1 LIVFFKA
8 IFLQTLY
15 VLTVDQYS
23 PRMKDKGTIHKRDS
37 RNEPAHCQ
45 AGKIRNQ
52 TQRFLSM
59 SHRKTIC
66 LFLLVLM
73 IALPMTTEAARKA
86 EDKNDENCLD
96 RIKISRN
103 DDPWQDMPES
113 SWQEE
118 AKRNIAAVEIN
129 KGTYEVFPH
138 LAAYQLNSEMLLGKD
153 KVKKRV
159 VINNRYFSTLEK
171 ADATRLPAGT
181 VKSVGKYLDTSFLL
195 LSPKQIVRFLL
206 DAQIIT
212 TYWHLEAELCLT
224 GEKDGKDAYV
234 AAFTGVH
241 RYCTNRCQA
250 DSLGFTVTIDRN
262 TGNISVTG
270 N

>member
-1 LIVFFKA
+1 
-8 IFLQTLY
+8 
-15 VLTVDQYS
+15 
-23 PRMKDKGTIHKRDS
+23 
-37 RNEPAHCQ
+37 
-45 AGKIRNQ
+45 
-52 TQRFLSM
+52 M
-59 SHRKTIC
+59 SHCKTIC

-86 EDKNDENCLD
+86 EGEKDEKCLD
-96 RIKISRN
+96 RIRISRHDN
-103 DDPWQDMPES
+103 PWQDMTAS
-113 SWQEE
+113 TWQEE
-118 AKRNIAAVEIN
+118 ANQNIAAVEIS

-138 LAAYQLNSEMLLGKD
+138 LAAYRINSEMLLGKD
-153 KVKKRV
+153 KVNKRV

-181 VKSVGKYLDTSFLL
+181 VKSVGKYLDTSFRL

-241 RYCTNRCQA
+241 RYCTNQCKT
-250 DSLGFTVTIDRN
+250 DSLEFTVTIDRN